1 MIRSTIIRNTAWL
14 LWAGWRRRYII
25 VLPILLMPLLGLVV
39 GVVSPKKYQTSTTIL
54 FQEAAQH
61 NPFLEDL
68 SIATN
73 LKGRMEALTALLH
86 SRHILAG
93 VAWQMKLLR
102 EDMDEQEKAA
112 VIGELS
118 KSLKCHLVG
127 ENLIKITYSAAE
139 KAGMKETLSMIS
151 MHFVERVL
159 APQRSS
165 IAQSESFLA
174 KELEQRSKD
183 LITAETAL
191 AEYKNRFASEL
202 PTLHSA
208 NVARLSALKALV
220 AERRI
225 ELEGAKAAQS
235 SLAVRLS
242 QTNPVVGKIEEAI
255 VNVMAELT
263 QLRARYTDNHS
274 KVQSLMAHLN
284 SLEKERNR
292 VMAAAQDIDTGN
304 LDKEQLERLWA
315 LATSN
320 GQDAGPHTPHMLLV
334 SQLERL
340 QQADDHIR
348 RLEKEVSSL
357 DAEIL
362 RIQEQVNE
370 YGQHERR
377 LNELNRNILVRQK
390 IYQDL
395 AERYELAR
403 VTGSLGKNEE
413 NERVKLIDP
422 PYEPLAPSN
431 MPLIAFIIAGLIAG
445 GGLGLGLATIVE
457 LLDTSIRRRDTLSQM
472 LSAPVLAR
480 IPQHQSATGQS
491 PAQQKRA

>member
-1 MIRSTIIRNTAWL
+1 MIRSSIIRNTAWL
-14 LWAGWRRRYII
+14 LWAGWRHRYLI
-25 VLPILLMPLLGLVV
+25 VLPILLMPLLGLLV
-39 GVVSPKKYQTSTTIL
+39 GVVSPQKYQTSTTIL

-73 LKGRMEALTALLH
+73 LSGRMEALTALLH

-93 VAWQMKLLR
+93 VAWQMKLLD
-102 EDMDEQEKAA
+102 EQMDEREKAQ

-118 KSLKCHLVG
+118 KSLKCKLVG
-127 ENLIKITYSAAE
+127 ENLIKITYSAE
-139 KAGMKETLSMIS
+139 QKQGMKDTLSMIS

-165 IAQSESFLA
+165 IVQSENFLSQ
-174 KELEQRSKD
+174 ELELRSKD
-183 LITAETAL
+183 LISAETAL

-208 NVARLSALKALV
+208 NVARLAALKALR
-220 AERRI
+220 AERQI
-225 ELEGAKAAQS
+225 ELEGARAAQS
-235 SLAVRLS
+235 SLAIRLS

-274 KVQSLMAHLN
+274 QVQGLVARLN
-284 SLEKERNR
+284 SLEKERAR
-292 VMAAAQDIDTGN
+292 VVKATQSIDTNN
-304 LDKEQLERLWA
+304 LDQQQLERLWA

-320 GQDAGPHTPHMLLV
+320 GQDNSPHAPHMLLV

-357 DAEIL
+357 ATEIDKL
-362 RIQEQVNE
+362 AQRVNE

-377 LNELNRNILVRQK
+377 LNELNRNIQVRQK

-403 VTGSLGKNEE
+403 VTGSLGKKEE
-413 NERVKLIDP
+413 SERVKLIDP

-431 MPLIAFIIAGLIAG
+431 MPLIAFALAGLIG
-445 GGLGLGLATIVE
+445 GAGLGIGLACLSE
-457 LLDTSIRRRDTLSQM
+457 LLDSSIRRRDSLSQM
-472 LSAPVLAR
+472 LKVPVLAR
-480 IPQHQSATGQS
+480 IPR
-491 PAQQKRA
+491 QQPDSSNNS